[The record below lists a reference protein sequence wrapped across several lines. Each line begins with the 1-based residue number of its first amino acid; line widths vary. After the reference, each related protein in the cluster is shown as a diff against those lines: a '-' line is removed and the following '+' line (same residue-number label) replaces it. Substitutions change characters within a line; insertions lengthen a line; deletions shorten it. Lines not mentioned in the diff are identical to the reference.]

1 MATFK
6 FSTTTVV
13 SVTAKTEEEARDK
26 LFEVVCNSLGDF
38 DWDLDSEEKDDDSD
52 EDGDDE

>member
-13 SVTAKTEEEARDK
+13 SVTTKTEEKARDK

-38 DWDLDSEEKDDDSD
+38 DWDLDSEEKDDDSV